1 MYLSNYDL
9 PAVYLLQA
17 VVSAELL
24 LEYTPDCDY
33 DLRGWDLEWK
43 TVAVFVDR

>member
-9 PAVYLLQA
+9 PTVCLLQA

-24 LEYTPDCDY
+24 LEYTPDCET
-33 DLRGWDLEWK
+33 DLTGWDLELN
-43 TVAVFVDR
+43 TVAVSVDG